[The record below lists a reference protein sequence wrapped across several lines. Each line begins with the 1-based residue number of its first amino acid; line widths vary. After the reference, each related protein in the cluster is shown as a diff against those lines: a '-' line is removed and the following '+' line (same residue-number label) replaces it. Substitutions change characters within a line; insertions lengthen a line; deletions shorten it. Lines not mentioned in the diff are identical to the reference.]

1 MLPLIVKRDSRL
13 ELFDPRKIG
22 RVSQAAGLNEEQA
35 KNLVEKITHWI
46 HSLNLE
52 QLHSTKLRDKMIE
65 EMHIV
70 NQNAAKMF
78 TWYQKTK
85 EK

>member
-1 MLPLIVKRDSRL
+1 MVPLIVKRDSRL
-13 ELFDPRKIG
+13 ELYDPNKIV
-22 RVSQAAGLNEEQA
+22 RVSKAAGLTDEQST
-35 KNLVEKITHWI
+35 KLVDTLSKWL
-46 HSLNLE
+46 HSLSIE
-52 QLHSTKLRDKMIE
+52 QLHSTKLRDKMIQ
-65 EMHIV
+65 EMHLL